1 MKSKLAKPQIVA
13 IAATLALVSG
23 ISAASAAEP
32 SMNHS
37 AMSKNP
43 ASMSTM
49 AKDNLSLTR
58 SQQRTAW
65 KDISHQASSQTA
77 PSNFTASVGATVPG
91 DISIQSVPA
100 KVASRVSSLKPYDYA
115 LLRNELLIVNPNDK
129 KIVDVIKHRA

>member
-23 ISAASAAEP
+23 LGAASAAEP
-32 SMNHS
+32 SANHA